1 MGIAESQ
8 TKGEENF
15 TSRNKAWC
23 MLVFYLF
30 FFFKQSILWHE
41 SDNIE
46 WEDHTPAGC
55 GRAGGA
61 VETAWAHAA
70 GVCSLEGLGETS
82 ATKLPLQGY
91 LAAKLVLQKHWDS
104 WALFLHLPINVS
116 LLYLLFQ
123 DGDKP
128 QRFISWASWE
138 TTSES
143 SWHLLQMENIP
154 KCKILTLF
162 PGHRADSA
170 V

>member
-1 MGIAESQ
+1 MINYLHGNCRVTNKGRRKFYIKEQSLLHVGI
-8 TKGEENF
+8 
-15 TSRNKAWC
+15 
-23 MLVFYLF
+23 LF
-30 FFFKQSILWHE
+30 IYFFKQSILWHE

-104 WALFLHLPINVS
+104 
-116 LLYLLFQ
+116 
-123 DGDKP
+123 
-128 QRFISWASWE
+128 
-138 TTSES
+138 
-143 SWHLLQMENIP
+143 
-154 KCKILTLF
+154 
-162 PGHRADSA
+162 
-170 V
+170 